1 MLSLHHLLSFLLGSS
16 STENWWKICCRDQ
29 TRKIT
34 QACFNQLAN
43 FADILSIAAIFILRQ
58 GRGEQ
63 VIHKGCFLYIYT
75 SFAKDWSSCAKYAAL
90 YICLA
95 FVYVFILVLELC
107 SWFQGLEMPFL
118 SILFVCICLLFYCL
132 FVCIFVC

>member
-1 MLSLHHLLSFLLGSS
+1 MLSLHHLLSSLLGSS

-63 VIHKGCFLYIYT
+63 VIHTECFLYIYT
-75 SFAKDWSSCAKYAAL
+75 SFAKDCSSCAKYAAL
-90 YICLA
+90 YICLFA
-95 FVYVFILVLELC
+95 
-107 SWFQGLEMPFL
+107 FQGLEMPFL